1 MDDDLPKTNQTLQAR
16 EEEAVFKRLLVPL
29 DGTRRS
35 ASIVPLAIQIAL
47 GFKCSVR
54 LLNVV
59 DTRSGEVGAIVP
71 KGGVGMLVEGE
82 VYQADEYLR
91 TIAPRFE
98 DHGISTSV
106 EVRIGDPV
114 KEIMGASDEFACDI
128 ITMATR
134 SRRNL
139 GRLVFGSIADA
150 VVRES
155 RIPVLLFR
163 VAA

>member
-1 MDDDLPKTNQTLQAR
+1 M
-16 EEEAVFKRLLVPL
+16 FKRLLVPL

-35 ASIVPLAIQIAL
+35 ASIVPLAAQIAL
-47 GFKCSVR
+47 GFGCNVR

-59 DTRSGEVGAIVP
+59 DKGAGEAGAIVP

-82 VYQADEYLR
+82 VYQAEEYLR
-91 TIAPRFE
+91 TIAPRFA

-106 EVRIGDPV
+106 EVRVGDAV
-114 KEIMGASDEFACDI
+114 REILSASDEFGCDI

-139 GRLVFGSIADA
+139 GRLVFGSVADA

-155 RIPVLLFR
+155 RVPVLLYR

>member
-1 MDDDLPKTNQTLQAR
+1 M
-16 EEEAVFKRLLVPL
+16 FKRLLVPV

-35 ASIVPLAIQIAL
+35 ASIVPLAVQIAM
-47 GFKCSVR
+47 GFGCSVR

-59 DTRSGEVGAIVP
+59 DTRTGERGT
-71 KGGVGMLVEGE
+71 LVRG
-82 VYQADEYLR
+82 QGSLKLMDADVCRAEECLR
-91 TIAPRFE
+91 AIAPRFE
-98 DHGISTSV
+98 DHGIGTSTD
-106 EVRIGDPV
+106 VRVGDPV
-114 KEIMGASDEFACDI
+114 REILLAADEFGCDI

-139 GRLVFGSIADA
+139 GRLLFGSVADT

-155 RIPVLLFR
+155 RVPVLVYR

>member
-1 MDDDLPKTNQTLQAR
+1 
-16 EEEAVFKRLLVPL
+16 VFKRLLVPL

-35 ASIVPLAIQIAL
+35 GSIVPLAAQIAL
-47 GFKCSVR
+47 GFGCSVK
-54 LLNVV
+54 LLSVV
-59 DTRSGEVGAIVP
+59 DTRSGETAAIVP
-71 KGGVGMLVEGE
+71 KGGVWKLVEGE
-82 VYQADEYLR
+82 VYQAEEYLR

-98 DHGISTSV
+98 DHGISTSI

-114 KEIMGASDEFACDI
+114 REILGASDEFGCDI

-139 GRLVFGSIADA
+139 GRLVFGSVADA

-155 RIPVLLFR
+155 RVPVLLYR
-163 VAA
+163 VAP

>member
-1 MDDDLPKTNQTLQAR
+1 
-16 EEEAVFKRLLVPL
+16 VFKRLLVPL

-35 ASIVPLAIQIAL
+35 ASIVPLAVQIAL
-47 GFKCSVR
+47 GFGCNVR
-54 LLNVV
+54 LLSVI
-59 DTRSGEVGAIVP
+59 DTRGGETGAIVP
-71 KGGVGMLVEGE
+71 KGGVGKLVEGE

-98 DHGISTSV
+98 DHEISTSV
-106 EVRIGDPV
+106 EVRVGDPV
-114 KEIMGASDEFACDI
+114 QEIMSAADEFGCDI

-139 GRLVFGSIADA
+139 GRLVFGSVADA
-150 VVRES
+150 VVRDA
-155 RIPVLLFR
+155 RVPVLLYR

>member
-1 MDDDLPKTNQTLQAR
+1 M
-16 EEEAVFKRLLVPL
+16 FKRLLVPL

-35 ASIVPLAIQIAL
+35 ASIVPLAAQIAL
-47 GFKCSVR
+47 GFGCTVR
-54 LLNVV
+54 LLSVV
-59 DTRSGEVGAIVP
+59 DTRGGETGAIVP
-71 KGGVGMLVEGE
+71 KGGVGKLVEGE
-82 VYQADEYLR
+82 VYQSEEYLK

-114 KEIMGASDEFACDI
+114 KEILNASDEFGCDI

-139 GRLVFGSIADA
+139 GRLVFGSVADA
-150 VVRES
+150 VVRDS
-155 RIPVLLFR
+155 RVPVLLYR